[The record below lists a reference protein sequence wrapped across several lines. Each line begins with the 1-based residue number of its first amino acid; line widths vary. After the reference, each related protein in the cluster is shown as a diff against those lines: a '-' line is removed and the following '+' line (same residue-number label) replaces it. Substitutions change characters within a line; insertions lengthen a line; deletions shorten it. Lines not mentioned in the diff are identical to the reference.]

1 VAEKG
6 VDEAELMRSC
16 RAHLNGWKIPRRIFL
31 VSEIPVNER
40 GKTSRRQ
47 LAELFAS

>member
-1 VAEKG
+1 L
-6 VDEAELMRSC
+6 DEAQLLRSC
-16 RAHLNGWKIPRRIFL
+16 RDHLNGWQIPRRIFL
-31 VSEIPVNER
+31 VAEIPVNER